1 MPRPLVKFE
10 AADQALKLRSKGK
23 RCVAPLLLLPRHLS
37 GFHVAGVCSSIFLCT
52 ITRILTSA
60 RSSPTQKEGIRQII
74 MIRLAF
80 LPPSPSDCPT
90 LSHPGAVPSCMRDQT
105 WDARPFPDNCKTRV
119 GWTLLNRSNSAEY
132 TIGFLRKSSRVFN
145 VLVKH
150 PQDHLGQ
157 RVELCLILITVSPRL
172 RSCPIS

>member
-1 MPRPLVKFE
+1 MFIFFLFSHSARQLPYVNHCLGCLMALFLTFNFE
-10 AADQALKLRSKGK
+10 HHKLASTS
-23 RCVAPLLLLPRHLS
+23 AP
-37 GFHVAGVCSSIFLCT
+37 
-52 ITRILTSA
+52 SA

-132 TIGFLRKSSRVFN
+132 TIGSLRKSSRVFN

-157 RVELCLILITVSPRL
+157 QVELCLILITVSPRL

>member
-1 MPRPLVKFE
+1 MHMFIFFLFSHSARQLPFNLGSIRALKPDSKGRYPSNNN
-10 AADQALKLRSKGK
+10 DQA
-23 RCVAPLLLLPRHLS
+23 CVPSP
-37 GFHVAGVCSSIFLCT
+37 
-52 ITRILTSA
+52 IT
-60 RSSPTQKEGIRQII
+60 
-74 MIRLAF
+74 IRLSDA
-80 LPPSPSDCPT
+80 LPSWS
-90 LSHPGAVPSCMRDQT
+90 LQPGAVPSCMRDQT